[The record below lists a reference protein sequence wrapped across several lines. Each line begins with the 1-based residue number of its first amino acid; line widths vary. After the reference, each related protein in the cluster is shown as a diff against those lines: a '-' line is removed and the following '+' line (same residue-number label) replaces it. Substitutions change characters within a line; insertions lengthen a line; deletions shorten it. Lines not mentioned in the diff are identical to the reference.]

1 MAIYGTVLH
10 EAGTQVAFSQ
20 GTLSVSGQSHTN
32 VVTVSNLDAGT
43 YMCHFSITPSTD
55 SGQYPNGDPDGWY
68 MRINRSGSVL
78 VDEAY
83 FQEGGSNTYQQSA
96 SQSATFTS
104 NGTDDIYFQVRTTD
118 GDGGGVGGRYQ
129 AMVFPIM
136 RRE

>member
-1 MAIYGTVLH
+1 MAIYGSELQD
-10 EAGTQVAFSQ
+10 AGTSVSFSQ
-20 GTLSVSGQSHTN
+20 GTLSVSATSYTN
-32 VVTVSNLDAGT
+32 VHFVNNLDAGT

-55 SGQYPNGDPDGWY
+55 GSQYPNSDPDSWY
-68 MRINRSGSVL
+68 MRIFRNGSVL

-83 FQEGGSNTYQQSA
+83 FQEGGSVTYQQSA

>member
-1 MAIYGTVLH
+1 MTIYGTQLH
-10 EAGTQVAFSQ
+10 EAGTQVSFSQ
-20 GTLSVSGQSHTN
+20 GTLSVSATSYTN
-32 VVTVSNLDAGT
+32 VHSVSNLDAGT
-43 YMCHFSITPSTD
+43 YMCHFCITPSTSD
-55 SGQYPNGDPDGWY
+55 GQAPNSDPDSWY
-68 MRINRSGSVL
+68 MRIFRNGSVL

-83 FQEGGSNTYQQSA
+83 FQEGGSAVFKQSA
-96 SQSATFTS
+96 SQAATFTS

>member
-1 MAIYGTVLH
+1 MTIYGSVLH

-20 GTLSVSGQSHTN
+20 GTLSVNTTSYTN
-32 VVTVSNLDAGT
+32 VVAVSNLDAGT

-55 SGQYPNGDPDGWY
+55 SGQYPNSDPDGWY
-68 MRINRSGSVL
+68 MRIFRNGSVL

-96 SQSATFTS
+96 SQAATFTS
-104 NGTDDIYFQVRTTD
+104 NGTDDIYFQVKTTD

-129 AMVFPIM
+129 TMVFPIM
-136 RRE
+136 RQS

>member
-55 SGQYPNGDPDGWY
+55 GSQYPNSDPDSWY
-68 MRINRSGSVL
+68 MRIFRNGSVL

-83 FQEGGSNTYQQSA
+83 FQEGGSVTYQQSA

>member
-1 MAIYGTVLH
+1 MAIYGSVLQD
-10 EAGTQVAFSQ
+10 AGTSVSFSQ
-20 GTLSVSGQSHTN
+20 GTLSVSATSYTN
-32 VVTVSNLDAGT
+32 VHFVNNLDSGT
-43 YMCHFSITPSTD
+43 YMCHFSITPSTAAD
-55 SGQYPNGDPDGWY
+55 QFPSGDPDSWY
-68 MRINRSGSVL
+68 MRIFRNGSVL

-83 FQEGGSNTYQQSA
+83 FQEGGSVVYQQSA